1 MNFLALAAL
10 PRVRETGSWHRCI
23 DPAHITTALSSAH
36 TMARLARFNPG
47 YLLIPS
53 AQFASLSFAD
63 DPDVALREIEAV
75 FQSLARGVP
84 SRVSNPASSSTFIL
98 KAQVNLAEVFDLTDL
113 TVVQARLGTHAQEL
127 TGDWLGY
134 DMRTHTTR
142 VTGPNGVA
150 PTQELGF
157 ELFRSGIEGF
167 LSISAKVPTNKTLTI
182 FPKNLHLHA
191 GSSVTITDS
200 SGRVVHR
207 LP

>member
-1 MNFLALAAL
+1 VNFLALASL
-10 PRVRETGSWHRCI
+10 PRAGETGSWHRCI
-23 DPAHITTALSSAH
+23 DPAFIPTALCSAH
-36 TMARLARFNPG
+36 TMVRLARFNPG
-47 YLLIPS
+47 PLLIPS

-63 DPDVALREIEAV
+63 DPDVALRETEAI

-84 SRVSNPASSSTFIL
+84 SRVSNPVSSSTLIL
-98 KAQVNLAEVFDLTDL
+98 KVQVNLAEVFDLTDL
-113 TVVQARLGTHAQEL
+113 TVAQAQLGTHAQEL

-134 DMRTHTTR
+134 DMRTHNTR

-167 LSISAKVPTNKTLTI
+167 RSISAKVPTNKTLTI
-182 FPKNLHLHA
+182 FPQNLRA

-200 SGRVVHR
+200 SGKVVHK